1 MQCRA
6 HVAQLGR
13 LYREFQSE
21 GVEVLVILGDTDQR
35 VQRYVESLHLPFPV
49 LADPDRRVYHQYGL
63 EKALVLIQR
72 TASIIVDQAGTIRY
86 FKSATNTFTWLQESQ
101 ELLQA
106 VHHLKEQGNLTET
119 SSNEGGSQA
128 KSDQVRQI

>member
-13 LYREFQSE
+13 LYSEFQSE
-21 GVEVLVILGDTDQR
+21 GVEVLVILGDT
-35 VQRYVESLHLPFPV
+35 VQRAGRYIESLHLPFPV
-49 LADPDRRVYHQYGL
+49 LADPDRRIYHQYGL

-72 TASIIVDQAGTIRY
+72 TASIIVDQAGIIRY
-86 FKSATNTFTWLQESQ
+86 FKSATNTFTWLQESR

-106 VHHLKEQGNLTET
+106 IHHLKEQGNLSEA
-119 SSNEGGSQA
+119 SSKEGDSQVE
-128 KSDQVRQI
+128 STQGQQI